1 MQVLDHEQHR
11 LLLGQRLQHREQG
24 LEHGGLG
31 HLLGSGSAPDAGENR
46 VEGGAELGRQSL
58 EGGIALAHQGPEGG
72 EQRGVRELVVAEL
85 YAVPGEDT
93 GAGLARM
100 PRQLVGKPGLADA

>member
-1 MQVLDHEQHR
+1 VQVLDQEQHR
-11 LLLGQRLQHREQG
+11 LLLCERLEHREQR
-24 LEHGGLG
+24 LEDARLRGGLR
-31 HLLGSGSAPDAGENR
+31 SGSTPDAGENR

-72 EQRGVRELVVAEL
+72 EQRGVRELVFAEL

-93 GAGLARM
+93 GAGLARVT
-100 PRQLVGKPGLADA
+100 RQLVGKPGLADA

>member
-1 MQVLDHEQHR
+1 V
-11 LLLGQRLQHREQG
+11 
-24 LEHGGLG
+24 
-31 HLLGSGSAPDAGENR
+31 LGSGSAPDAGENR

-58 EGGIALAHQGPEGG
+58 EGGVALAHQGPEGG

-85 YAVPGEDT
+85 YAVPGEDA
-93 GAGLARM
+93 GAGLART